1 AKTSHAHQIEGYESG
16 ADDYVTKPFQL
27 DLLVLKIQN
36 LLKTRRKLQNQLAQ
50 DLMFEPSRVSLSSPD
65 EKFFEEAILIVEK
78 YMDDGEF
85 GVQVLVKELGLSRTL
100 VFEKFKGLIG
110 KTPNEF
116 IQMIRMKRA
125 AQLIQDGN
133 LKINEVAFMV
143 G

>member
-1 AKTSHAHQIEGYESG
+1 
-16 ADDYVTKPFQL
+16 
-27 DLLVLKIQN
+27 
-36 LLKTRRKLQNQLAQ
+36 
-50 DLMFEPSRVSLSSPD
+50 MFEPSRVSLSSPD

-85 GVQVLVKELGLSRTL
+85 GVQVLVKELGLSPTL

-143 G
+143 GFSDPKYFSKSFQKFYKVLPSKFKDNFPGKE

>member
-1 AKTSHAHQIEGYESG
+1 
-16 ADDYVTKPFQL
+16 
-27 DLLVLKIQN
+27 
-36 LLKTRRKLQNQLAQ
+36 
-50 DLMFEPSRVSLSSPD
+50 
-65 EKFFEEAILIVEK
+65 
-78 YMDDGEF
+78 MDDGEF

-143 G
+143 GFSDPKYFSKSFQKFYKVLPSKFKDNFPGKE